1 MAASKKPAA
10 LAEAL
15 LSVWR
20 QTLVERAQTVTLSGK
35 SYPVRHTPKRN
46 LCQVDF
52 EFDGE
57 AIRGLEQNPQT
68 QSRWAA
74 MARQGAKIMQ
84 FLSWGAI
91 SPMSPTPSSPSI
103 TARPPGRK
111 KGTAEAERA
120 PARRRSISALRR
132 CP

>member
-1 MAASKKPAA
+1 MAVSKHPAA

-35 SYPVRHTPKRN
+35 NYPVRTTPKRR

-57 AIRGLEQNPQT
+57 PIRGLEQNPQT

-74 MARQGAKIMQ
+74 MAREGAKVMQ
-84 FLSWGAI
+84 FLSL
-91 SPMSPTPSSPSI
+91 
-103 TARPPGRK
+103 GRYIANVADGK
-111 KGTAEAERA
+111 LTLYH
-120 PARRRSISALRR
+120 RRSARSQKGNGGS
-132 CP
+132 

>member
-1 MAASKKPAA
+1 MAVSKKPAA

-74 MARQGAKIMQ
+74 MARQGARIMQ
-84 FLSWGAI
+84 FLSLGRYIANVADGKL
-91 SPMSPTPSSPSI
+91 TLYYRPS
-103 TARPPGRK
+103 ARSKTKRG
-111 KGTAEAERA
+111 G
-120 PARRRSISALRR
+120 S
-132 CP
+132 